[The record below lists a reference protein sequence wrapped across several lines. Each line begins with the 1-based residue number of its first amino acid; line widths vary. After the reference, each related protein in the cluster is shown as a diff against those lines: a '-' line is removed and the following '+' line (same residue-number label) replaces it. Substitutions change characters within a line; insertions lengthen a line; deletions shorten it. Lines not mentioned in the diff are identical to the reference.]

1 MAERHLAKNPDDVK
15 GWTVLAGVYG
25 RTNRPADKARALTEL
40 IRLSG
45 PNPELLTDL
54 GEALTVAA
62 GEIVPIRAR
71 KLFEQALSLDPN
83 YSKASLYL
91 AVAQE
96 QEGKFELALAR
107 WQDLAKIRRQDQQWQ
122 VMTSTKIAELRQA
135 LNDNSQSVSGP
146 TREDVENASQMST
159 ADRMTMIEGMV
170 SGLAEKLQSEPKNLA
185 GWNRLIRS
193 YSVLG
198 KRDLARE
205 AYQSAVAAFAD
216 DPTVIAQLESLAG
229 NLELLPVAPQNGET
243 KKEDS
248 P

>member
-1 MAERHLAKNPDDVK
+1 M
-15 GWTVLAGVYG
+15 YG

-122 VMTSTKIAELRQA
+122 VMTSTKIAEFA
-135 LNDNSQSVSGP
+135 SG
-146 TREDVENASQMST
+146 
-159 ADRMTMIEGMV
+159 
-170 SGLAEKLQSEPKNLA
+170 AE
-185 GWNRLIRS
+185 
-193 YSVLG
+193 
-198 KRDLARE
+198 
-205 AYQSAVAAFAD
+205 
-216 DPTVIAQLESLAG
+216 
-229 NLELLPVAPQNGET
+229 
-243 KKEDS
+243 
-248 P
+248 